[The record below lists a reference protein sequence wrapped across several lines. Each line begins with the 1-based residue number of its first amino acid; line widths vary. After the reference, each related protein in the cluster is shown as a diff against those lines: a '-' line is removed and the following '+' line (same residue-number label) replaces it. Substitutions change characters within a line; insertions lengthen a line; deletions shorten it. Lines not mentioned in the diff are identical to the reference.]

1 MRIMNLAGE
10 ELPELQGV
18 GSVSD
23 DVLAMCR
30 DILNDGSLSDITKAA
45 RVRGAPA
52 GDAIKAMIAGD
63 TSLLT
68 ELHNQEPFLAVLDPS
83 QQLLAYDLCELQIGP
98 APGTEIPLIVPVQA
112 KNKRWYYMGSRSEI
126 PLEVAFQVDQNGNVA
141 GLANFVHRTPKSYG
155 ASLTPEEAAEAA
167 EKQREREAVKA
178 G

>member
-1 MRIMNLAGE
+1 MRILNLAGA

-18 GSVSD
+18 GHVSD
-23 DVLAMCR
+23 EVVSMCHTILA
-30 DILNDGSLSDITKAA
+30 DDGLSEITKAA

-52 GDAIKAMIAGD
+52 VDAIEAMIAGD

-68 ELHNQEPFLAVLDPS
+68 DLHNQEPILAVLDPKAR
-83 QQLLAYDLCELQIGP
+83 LLAYDLCELQIGP
-98 APGTEIPLIVPVQA
+98 APGTEIPLIVPVEA
-112 KNKRWYYMGSRSEI
+112 RNRRWYYMGSRSEI
-126 PLEVAFQVDQNGNVA
+126 PLEVAFSVDQNGNVA

-167 EKQREREAVKA
+167 EEQREREAVKA